1 MSDMPARK
9 PSGSEP
15 PPWVQT
21 ALLTLPLPDARA
33 QLEELI
39 SEGSGL
45 AVEVSKAMDAEEFT
59 GRVDEW
65 RRRTS
70 QWLNKNIGGQAAY
83 DYKVAVESAKG
94 HVWSRSLWDQYR
106 VARKRDIEY
115 EVRVLRS
122 IERRLPDWVQPSA
135 GSSAEVGQRPARVT
149 PRAKKSGKAVMV
161 VYGHDEEAKVALF
174 KWLRMIGLQPKEWT
188 QLVKESDSPISYVGQ
203 VVKRAFDSVQ
213 AVVVLFTPDEYV
225 RPARVPPESDDL
237 WRLQARPN
245 VLIETGMALITHP
258 DRLIFIYLG
267 PEELELPSDLSG
279 RHYVRLDGSPER
291 LNEIATYLQRAGC
304 PVDRDGSQWLN
315 PNIFPSREHP
325 GPSAARLTNRDPI
338 SSAKERQ

>member
-1 MSDMPARK
+1 MSNMPARK
-9 PSGSEP
+9 PAGSDTP
-15 PPWVQT
+15 LWVQT
-21 ALLTLPLPDARA
+21 ARLTLPLPDARA

-65 RRRTS
+65 HRRTS

-83 DYKVAVESAKG
+83 DYKVAVESAKV
-94 HVWSRSLWDQYR
+94 HVWSRSLWEQYR

-122 IERRLPDWVQPSA
+122 IERRLPDWVPPSA
-135 GSSAEVGQRPARVT
+135 SSSAEVGQRPARVT
-149 PRAKKSGKAVMV
+149 PRVKKSGKAVMV

-213 AVVVLFTPDEYV
+213 AVVRSCREQEDLRSLLGNK
-225 RPARVPPESDDL
+225 RPLVQRVPVRRQVRGRRRPPRQVPGR
-237 WRLQARPN
+237 RLRAALRQA
-245 VLIETGMALITHP
+245 
-258 DRLIFIYLG
+258 
-267 PEELELPSDLSG
+267 S
-279 RHYVRLDGSPER
+279 
-291 LNEIATYLQRAGC
+291 
-304 PVDRDGSQWLN
+304 RD
-315 PNIFPSREHP
+315 
-325 GPSAARLTNRDPI
+325 
-338 SSAKERQ
+338 